1 MEKNLTIQ
9 ERLNAII
16 CLEIKELKDVLDK
29 WFNEDKDRT
38 AMDFGDNLDNVPIL
52 NRLYDGIA
60 RSYYVKRI
68 GAAQGYYLVLNYVDC
83 DLCEE
88 NNTIQYLDQNR
99 ENFIPGELD
108 KLTEFVN
115 KWINLAEPIYH
126 FTDKQ
131 KAAIKQFN
139 DAMKALSDVN
149 VSLLVDTEGQ
159 NFVFANYDGLPS
171 SYLFDG
177 SDGYY
182 QTGYY
187 ERVAEINVKRLP
199 KSDYQYDTD
208 FIGSDG
214 INLVK
219 EK

>member
-1 MEKNLTIQ
+1 MGKNLTIQ
-9 ERLNAII
+9 ERLNTII

-38 AMDFGDNLDNVPIL
+38 AMDFGDNLDNVPVL

-68 GAAQGYYLVLNYVDC
+68 GVAHEGYYLVLNYIGC

-88 NNTIQYLDQNR
+88 NNTIQYLDQDR

-115 KWINLAEPIYH
+115 KWINPTEPIYH

-131 KAAIKQFN
+131 KAAIKQF
-139 DAMKALSDVN
+139 DSVLKKLDELN
-149 VSLLVDTEGQ
+149 VYVLPDTEDKI
-159 NFVFANYDGLPS
+159 FYFANGAKGCF
-171 SYLFDG
+171 FDG
-177 SDGYY
+177 AEGYVE
-182 QTGYY
+182 TGQY
-187 ERVAEINVKRLP
+187 ELVGDVDLDRLQKSEMGFDAEFMSSEGLELI
-199 KSDYQYDTD
+199 
-208 FIGSDG
+208 
-214 INLVK
+214 K